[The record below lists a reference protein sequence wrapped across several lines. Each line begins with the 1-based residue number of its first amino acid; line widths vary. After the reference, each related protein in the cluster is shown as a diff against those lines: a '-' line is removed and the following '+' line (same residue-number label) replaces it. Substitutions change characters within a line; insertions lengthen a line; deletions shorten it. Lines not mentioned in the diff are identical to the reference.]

1 MQKKHGRK
9 LHGKYKFKAM
19 LRIRMYF
26 MRILIQAKISML
38 IRIQLQQ
45 AQLIEK
51 CKDLF
56 INIALNYQNNIFSSD
71 QHQINFVLDAN
82 M

>member
-1 MQKKHGRK
+1 VSEEEEMQKKHGRTM
-9 LHGKYKFKAM
+9 HGKYKFKAM
-19 LRIRMYF
+19 LRIRMHF

-51 CKDLF
+51 CKGSFYKYF
-56 INIALNYQNNIFSSD
+56 IKLPEQHIFK
-71 QHQINFVLDAN
+71 
-82 M
+82 